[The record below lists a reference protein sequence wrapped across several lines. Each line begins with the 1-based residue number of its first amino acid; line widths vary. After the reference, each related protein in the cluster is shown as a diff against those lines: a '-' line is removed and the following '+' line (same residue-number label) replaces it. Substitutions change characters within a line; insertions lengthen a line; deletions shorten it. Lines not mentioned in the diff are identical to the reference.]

1 VGGRALADVLELM
14 APGGIVLSVG
24 MASLAPT
31 TIDFEQ
37 LRNRAP
43 GARVEAFTVGP
54 RFGPELAYLVSLL
67 EAGELD
73 PQVGW
78 RGPWDRI
85 EEAAAALLGRRVRGK
100 AVLEVTGS

>member
-1 VGGRALADVLELM
+1 
-14 APGGIVLSVG
+14 

-37 LRNRAP
+37 LRNRAS

-67 EAGELD
+67 GAGELD

-78 RGPWDRI
+78 IAPWDRI